1 MEIKNGALGYT
12 LTLDNKQV
20 QQILAQTRA
29 DFARTNEY
37 AINEMNKVQSKMSSI
52 AVLGGSFL
60 SISAAKGFVTE
71 LIHVRGEFQ
80 QIENA
85 IETITGSQ
93 DKMNSLMTE
102 WKDLTLRSPFRLSEI
117 AQSGKQLLA
126 YGVEVEKVTDDIEM
140 LGNIASGVSAPIN
153 DIAYLYGTL
162 KTQGRAY
169 QQDINQFTGR
179 GIPIIK
185 ELAKQFG
192 VAESEIRSMTEAGKI
207 GFPEVE
213 KALRSMTSEGGQF
226 YNLIGKQA
234 TTLTGAVN
242 RLKHEFELMFNEI
255 GTDTE
260 GLLSGGINVVTHLV
274 ENYQTLGKTLGVLI
288 TTYGAYK
295 AALMTV
301 SILQKIV
308 ASSSAA
314 TMYLEM
320 SRELGILT
328 LGHKA
333 RAVAIGVETAAQK
346 ALNTVMMANPYAL
359 ILAGV
364 VALGTAYYFLSDNTT
379 SAQRAQEAYNK
390 TQEEVKSKLDE
401 TKKKADEYINTLKD
415 ETATVYQ
422 QIQAYNALQALKLKG
437 LENLTQE
444 QIATM
449 DLTELRKLLNASYD
463 EKGLDSQKKYL
474 SEIGEKIDL
483 AKKKLESYNK
493 IQSDGVQGLEG
504 KIKDTEKTL
513 DSLNKEYEK
522 QLNNVNKIER
532 ELKISNMTLSEQK
545 SYYEG
550 IVQELQNKVNEI
562 RKANEQQ
569 KQTETAADL
578 VASAFAKWD
587 ISKLNFQLNDAYGKI
602 YEINDQINKTGP
614 VIKNQP
620 YWEDELKKAREDF
633 GKALPGTE
641 KYIEAKKR
649 IDEANNA
656 LKAWETTKTKAAKKT
671 KTPKK
676 SDDPV
681 EIFKK
686 QVQGMKDE
694 YDRYV
699 NYMNSDDIVLKATAE
714 AISLRIKNKGA
725 NYEEYLRNIQ
735 KQLANVTNKT
745 KAQVGQLQYVNDE
758 LQKVLSYNAFDKYK
772 EGINEQVDSSDKLLD
787 VIEKVQQEKQKF
799 ANSTD
804 QIEKDKFKFLDEKE
818 IELMKKANDEARNL
832 LDTLSKEANPLQAI
846 KDSFDN
852 QLFLLKKTIL
862 DAQNEINKLTDQNNT
877 LKPSDPNKEDTR
889 VKNEQTILKLKG
901 EQLKAQNLIDYNEK
915 KRENAIKKTPTDNA
929 DYNQLLEQY
938 QDFETKKKNIASEY
952 EDKLTTV
959 RDERIELQNNKELQA
974 NQTLLDQMLAQ
985 NTAVEN
991 ELEKQKKDA
1000 ISKITLEQFK
1010 NSDLYMKMIL
1020 GDLDKMSSQTMQ
1032 DIINGFDEALR
1043 NPEIGGKMNLTEFK
1057 VVEDRVKEMKERLSQ
1072 NGFNPF
1078 QALQNNFA
1086 IFKENFKKGF
1096 TEIDRKLD
1104 FENIGGMIQGLKGG
1118 LNESINLV
1126 EGLGINVSDTTKDS
1140 IKLGLELF
1148 EAGSQIA
1155 QGIVSGNPQDILAG
1169 LYKGASAI
1177 INARKKARESEKKA
1191 QEELKKYQD
1200 EIFSSQLEYNKLLRE
1215 RYLTEARINDLYV
1228 SRIQNIHEE
1237 KDALSKS
1244 LKSVVQDQQNI
1255 FNRLLNAETITGK
1268 STKKKG
1274 GFLGIGR
1281 KTVVVEHTSTVAQL
1295 LGLQQG
1301 AQLTDEIFEKLQ
1313 RLNAEKP
1320 LTGDAKDAYE
1330 QLKKVRDE
1338 YGSIDDAMK
1347 DLEIKLKDA
1356 LTGTTAQ
1363 NIADSIIDGLKS
1375 GKSSFQDFAE
1385 DVEGFLRNAI
1395 ISGMSAK
1402 IIEPE
1407 MQKLQD
1413 ALADMMG
1420 DGVLTDEEKKKWQE
1434 MYAKVAKDAQNY
1446 FDVMDQAGIG
1456 LSSSSNPNQKSL
1468 SGAIKGMSEQEAN
1481 IISGNIN
1488 AVRIM
1493 IAEANK
1499 QRDLSNKI
1507 LLQQLDRLA
1516 NIDANTRVIEPL
1528 LNKLINK
1535 IDNAG
1540 RAYGF

>member
-1 MEIKNGALGYT
+1 MEAIKN
-12 LTLDNKQV
+12 
-20 QQILAQTRA
+20 
-29 DFARTNEY
+29 
-37 AINEMNKVQSKMSSI
+37 
-52 AVLGGSFL
+52 
-60 SISAAKGFVTE
+60 
-71 LIHVRGEFQ
+71 
-80 QIENA
+80 
-85 IETITGSQ
+85 
-93 DKMNSLMTE
+93 
-102 WKDLTLRSPFRLSEI
+102 
-117 AQSGKQLLA
+117 
-126 YGVEVEKVTDDIEM
+126 
-140 LGNIASGVSAPIN
+140 
-153 DIAYLYGTL
+153 
-162 KTQGRAY
+162 
-169 QQDINQFTGR
+169 
-179 GIPIIK
+179 
-185 ELAKQFG
+185 
-192 VAESEIRSMTEAGKI
+192 
-207 GFPEVE
+207 
-213 KALRSMTSEGGQF
+213 
-226 YNLIGKQA
+226 
-234 TTLTGAVN
+234 
-242 RLKHEFELMFNEI
+242 
-255 GTDTE
+255 
-260 GLLSGGINVVTHLV
+260 
-274 ENYQTLGKTLGVLI
+274 
-288 TTYGAYK
+288 
-295 AALMTV
+295 
-301 SILQKIV
+301 
-308 ASSSAA
+308 
-314 TMYLEM
+314 
-320 SRELGILT
+320 
-328 LGHKA
+328 
-333 RAVAIGVETAAQK
+333 
-346 ALNTVMMANPYAL
+346 
-359 ILAGV
+359 
-364 VALGTAYYFLSDNTT
+364 
-379 SAQRAQEAYNK
+379 
-390 TQEEVKSKLDE
+390 
-401 TKKKADEYINTLKD
+401 
-415 ETATVYQ
+415 
-422 QIQAYNALQALKLKG
+422 
-437 LENLTQE
+437 
-444 QIATM
+444 
-449 DLTELRKLLNASYD
+449 
-463 EKGLDSQKKYL
+463 
-474 SEIGEKIDL
+474 
-483 AKKKLESYNK
+483 
-493 IQSDGVQGLEG
+493 
-504 KIKDTEKTL
+504 
-513 DSLNKEYEK
+513 
-522 QLNNVNKIER
+522 
-532 ELKISNMTLSEQK
+532 
-545 SYYEG
+545 
-550 IVQELQNKVNEI
+550 
-562 RKANEQQ
+562 
-569 KQTETAADL
+569 
-578 VASAFAKWD
+578 
-587 ISKLNFQLNDAYGKI
+587 
-602 YEINDQINKTGP
+602 
-614 VIKNQP
+614 
-620 YWEDELKKAREDF
+620 
-633 GKALPGTE
+633 
-641 KYIEAKKR
+641 
-649 IDEANNA
+649 
-656 LKAWETTKTKAAKKT
+656 
-671 KTPKK
+671 
-676 SDDPV
+676 
-681 EIFKK
+681 
-686 QVQGMKDE
+686 
-694 YDRYV
+694 
-699 NYMNSDDIVLKATAE
+699 
-714 AISLRIKNKGA
+714 
-725 NYEEYLRNIQ
+725 
-735 KQLANVTNKT
+735 
-745 KAQVGQLQYVNDE
+745 
-758 LQKVLSYNAFDKYK
+758 
-772 EGINEQVDSSDKLLD
+772 
-787 VIEKVQQEKQKF
+787 
-799 ANSTD
+799 
-804 QIEKDKFKFLDEKE
+804 
-818 IELMKKANDEARNL
+818 
-832 LDTLSKEANPLQAI
+832 
-846 KDSFDN
+846 SFDN

-862 DAQNEINKLTDQNNT
+862 DTQDEINKLTDQNNT
-877 LKPSDPNKEDTR
+877 LKPSDPNTEDTR
-889 VKNEQTILKLKG
+889 VKNEQKILKLKG

-974 NQTLLDQMLAQ
+974 NQSKLDQMLAQ
-985 NTAVEN
+985 NTATEN

-1043 NPEIGGKMNLTEFK
+1043 NPEIGGKMNLEEFK
-1057 VVEDRVKEMKERLSQ
+1057 VIEDRVKEMKEKLSQ

-1086 IFKENFKKGF
+1086 IFKENFEKGF
-1096 TEIDRKLD
+1096 KDIDGKLD
-1104 FENIGGMIQGLKGG
+1104 FKNIGGMIQGLKGG

-1155 QGIVSGNPQDILAG
+1155 QGIITGNPQDILAG

-1281 KTVVVEHTSTVAQL
+1281 KTVVVEHTSTVAKL

-1493 IAEANK
+1493 IADANK

-1528 LNKLINK
+1528 LNKLIDK
-1535 IDNAG
+1535 IDKLGDN
-1540 RAYGF
+1540 RSYGF

>member
-1 MEIKNGALGYT
+1 MDINNGSLGFK
-12 LTLDNKQV
+12 LTLDNEDFNKKWKESINNVNNYNKQLQNSFNRSLLTV
-20 QQILAQTRA
+20 NDLNRGITA
-29 DFARTNEY
+29 
-37 AINEMNKVQSKMSSI
+37 
-52 AVLGGSFL
+52 FL
-60 SISAAKGFVTE
+60 SVSAAKGFITE
-71 LIHVRGEFQ
+71 MVKVRGEFEKTELAFNTMLQ
-80 QIENA
+80 SHEKSN
-85 IETITGSQ
+85 T
-93 DKMNSLMTE
+93 LM
-102 WKDLTLRSPFRLSEI
+102 KDMVELAKNTPMQFSEVTKG
-117 AQSGKQLLA
+117 AKQLLA
-126 YGVEVEKVTDDIEM
+126 YQVEAEKLTETLSMLGDISSGLDVPLSRLILVYGQVRAKGRLMGDDLRQFTEAGVPMIAMIAKNMGVAQSAVSDMVSEGKVGFKEVEKV
-140 LGNIASGVSAPIN
+140 
-153 DIAYLYGTL
+153 L
-162 KTQGRAY
+162 KDLTSQG
-169 QQDINQFTGR
+169 G
-179 GIPIIK
+179 
-185 ELAKQFG
+185 L
-192 VAESEIRSMTEAGKI
+192 
-207 GFPEVE
+207 
-213 KALRSMTSEGGQF
+213 F
-226 YNLIGKQA
+226 YNMMNEQSKTIPGQIAKLQDEIE
-234 TTLTGAVN
+234 V
-242 RLKHEFELMFNEI
+242 MFNEI
-255 GTDTE
+255 GKDSQGFITDIV
-260 GLLSGGINVVTHLV
+260 SGASYAV
-274 ENYQTLGKTLGVLI
+274 EHY
-288 TTYGAYK
+288 
-295 AALMTV
+295 
-301 SILQKIV
+301 
-308 ASSSAA
+308 
-314 TMYLEM
+314 
-320 SRELGILT
+320 REIAKVLGILVAT
-328 LGHKA
+328 YGTYRAAIIATSALQASQTILGNVQAFLQLA
-333 RAVAIGVETAAQK
+333 RTIRTAKDAQL
-346 ALNTVMMANPYAL
+346 AFNIATSANPYAIAAAAIAGLVAVLYNLNDELTLAEKTQNSISEATENATKSIKSEQDELTRL
-359 ILAGV
+359 ITIAKDERISKENRLKAIKKINDISPKYLSQINLENINTQLAV
-364 VALGTAYYFLSDNTT
+364 KAVDAYTTALIKNAKAKAFQAKYDELVN
-379 SAQRAQEAYNK
+379 QRIDASNK
-390 TQEEVKSKLDE
+390 TAEDYMSGSTKFGYKMGIESGSYDEVKKLKTYADVLDYVSKIEGKHFKTREELEKRAKAFYKNIGLDKKHIE
-401 TKKKADEYINTLKD
+401 IAQYDAQLIDTEKELIKSQSEIEKTVTEIDQTIDDAGKKTKSTKKK
-415 ETATVYQ
+415 
-422 QIQAYNALQALKLKG
+422 
-437 LENLTQE
+437 
-444 QIATM
+444 
-449 DLTELRKLLNASYD
+449 
-463 EKGLDSQKKYL
+463 
-474 SEIGEKIDL
+474 
-483 AKKKLESYNK
+483 
-493 IQSDGVQGLEG
+493 
-504 KIKDTEKTL
+504 
-513 DSLNKEYEK
+513 
-522 QLNNVNKIER
+522 
-532 ELKISNMTLSEQK
+532 
-545 SYYEG
+545 
-550 IVQELQNKVNEI
+550 
-562 RKANEQQ
+562 
-569 KQTETAADL
+569 
-578 VASAFAKWD
+578 
-587 ISKLNFQLNDAYGKI
+587 
-602 YEINDQINKTGP
+602 
-614 VIKNQP
+614 
-620 YWEDELKKAREDF
+620 
-633 GKALPGTE
+633 
-641 KYIEAKKR
+641 
-649 IDEANNA
+649 
-656 LKAWETTKTKAAKKT
+656 
-671 KTPKK
+671 
-676 SDDPV
+676 DDPV
-681 EIFKK
+681 EKFKK
-686 QVQGMKDE
+686 QVEEIKKE
-694 YDRYV
+694 YERYV
-699 NYMNSDDIVLKATAE
+699 KYINSDDLSLKATA
-714 AISLRIKNKGA
+714 ILNYSSLKKNGA

-735 KQLANVTNKT
+735 KKLVDNTNKT
-745 KAQVGQLQYVNDE
+745 KDQVKELKFINDE
-758 LQKVLSYNAFDKYK
+758 LQEVINYNAFDKYK
-772 EGINEQVDSSDKLLD
+772 EQINDQITSSNKLLD

-799 ANSTD
+799 ANSTNP
-804 QIEKDKFKFLDEKE
+804 IEQQKFKFLDEKE
-818 IELMKKANDEARNL
+818 IELMKRANDEAKNL
-832 LDTLSKEANPLQAI
+832 LDTLSKEANPLEAI
-846 KDSFDN
+846 KNSFDN

-877 LKPSDPNKEDTR
+877 LDPSDPNTEDTR
-889 VKNEQTILKLKG
+889 VKNEQTILKLKKSV
-901 EQLKAQNLIDYNEK
+901 LLTQNLIDYNEK

-985 NTAVEN
+985 NTATEN

-1043 NPEIGGKMNLTEFK
+1043 NPEIGGKMNLEEFK
-1057 VVEDRVKEMKERLSQ
+1057 VIEDRVKEMKEKLSQ

-1086 IFKENFKKGF
+1086 IFKENFEKGF
-1096 TEIDRKLD
+1096 TDIDGKLD
-1104 FENIGGMIQGLKGG
+1104 FKNIGGMIQGLKGG

-1255 FNRLLNAETITGK
+1255 FNRLLNAETITSK

-1330 QLKKVRDE
+1330 QLKKIRDE

-1456 LSSSSNPNQKSL
+1456 LSSLSNPNQKSL
-1468 SGAIKGMSEQEAN
+1468 SGVIKGMSEQE
-1481 IISGNIN
+1481 GNIMSGHLN
-1488 AVRIM
+1488 ATRILTKD
-1493 IAEANK
+1493 ILETLQGANK

-1516 NIDANTRVIEPL
+1516 NIDYNTKSVLPL
-1528 LNKLINK
+1528 LERLINR
-1535 IDNAG
+1535 IENAG